1 MPEKTQEQFKR
12 EIKQEIKEELK
23 ASLDLLN
30 KLKEF
35 HSKSSKNGIAAGGTH
50 RATFG

>member
-1 MPEKTQEQFKR
+1 MPEKTQEQFKA
-12 EIKQEIKEELK
+12 EIKKEIMEELK

-35 HSKSSKNGIAAGGTH
+35 HSAKSKNGIEPGGTH
-50 RATFG
+50 RATFS